1 MNDTYLW
8 LKLLHIVGVIL
19 FMGNII
25 VTGWWKFMADRT
37 RDPKIIAFAQRQ
49 VTLTDYV
56 FTAGGIVL
64 ILISGILNAVL
75 HDMDYLGIKW
85 MAWGLGLFTISGMI
99 WIAILIPIQIKQEK
113 LARLFSSQTTI
124 PDGYWA
130 LCKLWNIFGT
140 IATLLPL
147 LAVYFMVFK
156 PV

>member
-8 LKLLHIVGVIL
+8 LKLLHIIGVIL

-37 RDPKIIAFAQRQ
+37 GDPKIIAFAQRQ

-56 FTAGGIVL
+56 FTASGVVL
-64 ILISGILNAVL
+64 ILIGGILNAVL
-75 HDMDYLGIKW
+75 HDMDYTGIKW
-85 MAWGLGLFTISGMI
+85 MARGLGLFIVSGII
-99 WIAILIPIQIKQEK
+99 WFAILIPIQIKQEK

-124 PDGYWA
+124 PDHYRD